1 MQMLSP
7 VQLLSQGDASI
18 HLASDNTNS
27 RKHKGLEVQKEPG
40 LLNPD

>member
-18 HLASDNTNS
+18 HRIGAKARS
-27 RKHKGLEVQKEPG
+27 RKPVSAPLHKI
-40 LLNPD
+40 DAAAAF